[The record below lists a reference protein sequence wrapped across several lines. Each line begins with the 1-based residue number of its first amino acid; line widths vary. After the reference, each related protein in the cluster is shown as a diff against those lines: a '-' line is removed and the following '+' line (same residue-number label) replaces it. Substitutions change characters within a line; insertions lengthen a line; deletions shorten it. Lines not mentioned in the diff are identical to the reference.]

1 LVVAPQQLSALGI
14 VVDYLKATTGY
25 LRSAMVVQ
33 KILLLFEMAAL
44 FEAAVRYSMT
54 TMAVNNILL

>member
-1 LVVAPQQLSALGI
+1 
-14 VVDYLKATTGY
+14 
-25 LRSAMVVQ
+25 MVVQ

-54 TMAVNNILL
+54 TMAVNNILLQLLVLRL